1 MSYRWLEKSEK
12 IGPISHG
19 INLLLVVIKYT
30 LTVTA
35 GSGALLADA
44 IHSFSD
50 VISSATIFREYQN
63 LQKKIQKIPFRQM

>member
-1 MSYRWLEKSEK
+1 VPYRWLEKSEK